1 MVNVGISASIRS
13 IEVEMFQ
20 NGGVQRSLE
29 SSLSRKVD
37 PDLIELLTKRYNT
50 KTQYSPQSLK
60 TFAKLV
66 DLSRLPIYARSL
78 KYSAGRNLSAG
89 AAKKTGEAI

>member
-1 MVNVGISASIRS
+1 MEAYKDHKKV
-13 IEVEMFQ
+13 
-20 NGGVQRSLE
+20 
-29 SSLSRKVD
+29 LSRKVD
-37 PDLIELLTKRYNT
+37 PHLIELLTKRYNT
-50 KTQYSPQSLK
+50 KKQYSPQSLK